1 MILFLSDVAGSEV
14 LLILVFVLMFFGS
27 KSIPGLAKT
36 MGRTMRQ
43 IKDASQELQD
53 EIKKS
58 GVDIKKDLNINR
70 MIEETVEEI
79 ERPLQDQ
86 VREMDASM
94 RFQAPTPFHIP
105 ENPVPE
111 PEIPATLQADQK
123 VQSGEEVETEKSEKT
138 ADDKYNE
145 AQK

>member
-58 GVDIKKDLNINR
+58 GIDIKNDLNINR
-70 MIEETVEEI
+70 MIEETVEDI

-105 ENPVPE
+105 ENPIPE
-111 PEIPATLQADQK
+111 PEIPATLQADQQAQNG
-123 VQSGEEVETEKSEKT
+123 VEVATEKTEESSNNKT
-138 ADDKYNE
+138 DE
-145 AQK
+145 AKK

>member
-36 MGRTMRQ
+36 LGRTMRQ

-58 GVDIKKDLNINR
+58 GIDIKNDLNINR
-70 MIEETVEEI
+70 MIEETVEDI

-111 PEIPATLQADQK
+111 PEIPATLQADQQ

-138 ADDKYNE
+138 AVDKSNE
-145 AQK
+145 VQK